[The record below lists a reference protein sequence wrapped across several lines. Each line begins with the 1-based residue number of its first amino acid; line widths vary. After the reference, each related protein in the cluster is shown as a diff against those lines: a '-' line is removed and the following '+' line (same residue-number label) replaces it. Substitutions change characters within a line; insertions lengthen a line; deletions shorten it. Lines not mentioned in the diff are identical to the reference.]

1 MSNYKWF
8 KFNELYKMSSGISSS
23 PNQAGHGS
31 PFVSFSTVFNNYF
44 LPNALNDLMDSSLE
58 EQETFS
64 VKKGDIFLT
73 RTSETLDELG
83 MSSVSIKDY
92 PNATFSGFV
101 KRLRPLQNDKTY
113 DKYMAFYLRSRLF
126 RKTITNNAVMV
137 LRASLNEKIFSYLRL
152 YLPDYKTQV
161 KIGDILYL
169 LYTKIELNNRIN
181 FELEKMAKT
190 LYDYWFVQFDFPDEN
205 GRPYKSSGGKM
216 VWNEELKR
224 KIPEGWITKKISDIS
239 RIGSGFSFNSETYL
253 TDGKFK
259 IITIKNVQEL
269 KLETESVDY
278 TNNIPINLSDFCK
291 LRIGDILISLTGNV
305 GRICLVTEENLL
317 LNQRVGK
324 FLCDDIFKNFIY
336 LLFQRKEERNR
347 LENIATG
354 SSQKNLSPLDATNS
368 LIHVSSH
375 EVLTKFNILIDP
387 IIEKII
393 LNDIESQ
400 KLSELRDWLL
410 PMLMNGQVK
419 VSEFLSEEL

>member
-1 MSNYKWF
+1 MNNYKWF

-23 PNQAGHGS
+23 PKQAGHGS

-44 LPNALNDLMDSSLE
+44 LPNALNELMDSSME

-152 YLPDYKTQV
+152 FLPDYKTQV

-169 LYTKIELNNRIN
+169 LYSKIELNNRII

-190 LYDYWFVQFDFPDEN
+190 IYDYWFVQFDFPDEN

-224 KIPEGWITKKISDIS
+224 EIPEGWERIKIGDLLSKNNSKKKIAKSKIQLNGEIPIIDQSTEFIAGFTNDLDS
-239 RIGSGFSFNSETYL
+239 IIESGIP
-253 TDGKFK
+253 K
-259 IITIKNVQEL
+259 IIFGDHTRIL
-269 KLETESVDY
+269 KFINFDFAQGADGTQILFS
-278 TNNIPINLSDFCK
+278 NNKRMPQHLFFQALNQIDLSNYGYARHFKFLKDLYINLPKENVAQKYD
-291 LRIGDILISLTGNV
+291 LIVKYFFDNIKV
-305 GRICLVTEENLL
+305 NIFQNL
-317 LNQRVGK
+317 
-324 FLCDDIFKNFIY
+324 
-336 LLFQRKEERNR
+336 E
-347 LENIATG
+347 
-354 SSQKNLSPLDATNS
+354 LS
-368 LIHVSSH
+368 
-375 EVLTKFNILIDP
+375 K
-387 IIEKII
+387 
-393 LNDIESQ
+393 
-400 KLSELRDWLL
+400 LRDWLL

-419 VSEFLSEEL
+419 VR